1 MAQTSRIRFNPA
13 TREVEI
19 EGTETFVKS
28 YFAKIQNLL
37 SELQKTAEEKP
48 TARPSRAPRK
58 AAKEPEKL
66 AAKKR
71 LGRGDISTAII
82 ETVRGSEEGI
92 GIPALTKK
100 TGFTQ
105 QQVRSVIFK
114 AEKQGVIQRLRRG
127 VYVAARS

>member
-13 TREVEI
+13 TGEVEI

-37 SELQKTAEEKP
+37 SELRNTAKEKP
-48 TARPSRAPRK
+48 AARLSRAPRK
-58 AAKEPEKL
+58 AAKKSEKH

-82 ETVRGSEEGI
+82 ESVRGSDEGI
-92 GIPALTKK
+92 GIPTLTKK

-114 AEKQGVIQRLRRG
+114 AEKQSVIQRLRRG